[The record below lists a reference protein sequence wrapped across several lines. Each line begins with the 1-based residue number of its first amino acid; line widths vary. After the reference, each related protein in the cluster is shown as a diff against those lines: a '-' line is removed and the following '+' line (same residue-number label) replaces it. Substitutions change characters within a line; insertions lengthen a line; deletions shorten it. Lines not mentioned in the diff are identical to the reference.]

1 MNSCI
6 SSRVCCLQVSFH
18 ATPACRGTHCS
29 GSQAARPRNPGSPR
43 VALVTSR
50 REDPV
55 QVVHDGPLV
64 DDSWTHVGVYLGL
77 TDISCRCTRS
87 IRKRASSSGDLVVP
101 RTRRRIGDRAFSVA
115 APRAWNTLPTQ
126 LKLLRSTT
134 SFRRQLKT
142 FLFQSGYAHGDAD

>member
-18 ATPACRGTHCS
+18 ASPTCRGTHCS

-55 QVVHDGPLV
+55 QVVRDGPQV
-64 DDSWTHVGVYLGL
+64 DDSWTHAGVYLGL
-77 TDISCRCTRS
+77 TDISCRCTCS
-87 IRKRASSSGDLVVP
+87 ICTACFVVWRPRRATDTSTNRRQDFLCR
-101 RTRRRIGDRAFSVA
+101 RTASMEHA
-115 APRAWNTLPTQ
+115 ADTAEDTAVDYHRLSFRGRAWGT
-126 LKLLRSTT
+126 
-134 SFRRQLKT
+134 
-142 FLFQSGYAHGDAD
+142 